1 MWKRIVSP
9 TLKRGRAVTSE
20 LVPPIKKFL
29 AIFLRRLAID
39 SELGPVINNSED
51 VNKRANEGNGIL

>member
-1 MWKRIVSP
+1 MEKDSLSNI
-9 TLKRGRAVTSE
+9 TKRGAVTSE